1 MSMAEQSSGSS
12 SETQASNEG
21 IMSSCGTLNQTENR
35 HTHSKW
41 Y

>member
-12 SETQASNEG
+12 ETQASHEE
-21 IMSSCGTLNQTENR
+21 IMSGCGTLNTTENR